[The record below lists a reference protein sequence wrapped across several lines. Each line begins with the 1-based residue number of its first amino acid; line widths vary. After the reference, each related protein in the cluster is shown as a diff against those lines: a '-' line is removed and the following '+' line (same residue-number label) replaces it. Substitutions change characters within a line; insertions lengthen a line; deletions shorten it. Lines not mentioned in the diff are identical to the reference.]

1 MVAVAGVHGEGANG
15 KRFLAKVQKNVC
27 NSYLLTLRYPYQG
40 NTLKSQEEGQNGS
53 SNQVPRRST
62 TKQPFI
68 M

>member
-1 MVAVAGVHGEGANG
+1 MVGADGLLGEGANS
-15 KRFLAKVQKNVC
+15 KRLLAKVQKNVC

-53 SNQVPRRST
+53 SNQVSRRT
-62 TKQPFI
+62 TTEQPII